1 MTQLIY
7 VPELD
12 LHFTEE
18 RILLGK
24 NWQTTK
30 DTLKTQGMAMPTPFQ
45 FRAFLK
51 HLRDSKEHQELYN
64 EITEV
69 RDPYRAE
76 WLNARFKEREDGMYI
91 ISEDALIKGKYEDQE
106 IKLDNCLMQDGYTSR
121 CISLDEYLNST
132 TPHGLPPA
140 NIPNGNLNYWYPGDK
155 SVAGFG
161 SDSFWAG
168 LYCGWVPG
176 GSDSTLGV
184 FAARKFSEDSTNH
197 LDFPF
202 KKNIILK
209 EIIPNRK

>member
-1 MTQLIY
+1 MTPNTEGLIY
-7 VPELD
+7 VPEID

-18 RILLGK
+18 RILLDK

-30 DTLKTQGMAMPTPFQ
+30 DTLKDQEMAMPTPFQ

-51 HLRDSKEHQELYN
+51 HLRDSKEHQELY
-64 EITEV
+64 EDITEI

-76 WLNARFKEREDGMYI
+76 WLNARFNEREDGMYI
-91 ISEDALIKGKYEDQE
+91 ISEDALIKGKYKDQE

-155 SVAGFG
+155 SVAVFG
-161 SDSFWAG
+161 SVSVLADLCCDRNPDLSSSA
-168 LYCGWVPG
+168 
-176 GSDSTLGV
+176 LGV
-184 FAARKFSEDSTNH
+184 FGARKFSEDPTTLN
-197 LDFPF
+197 FQ
-202 KKNIILK
+202 I
-209 EIIPNRK
+209 